1 MKVGDKV
8 RVYPHG
14 SPAQAATAT
23 VLMISKNQRSIA
35 IAFDDKPPF
44 AIARRGGHWLYEGRI
59 TMLAT
64 RAEIDGKPW
73 GPWVELVDGG
83 HYEMEQAEAIMP
95 APAAGN

>member
-1 MKVGDKV
+1 MAV
-8 RVYPHG
+8 RH
-14 SPAQAATAT
+14 QAATAT